1 MEDKNMLLH
10 IPKILNFPTLLTDNI
25 MNKLITLMAYL
36 NTLENWTHTK
46 TKSSTQEGIIKFKK

>member
-1 MEDKNMLLH
+1 MLLH

-36 NTLENWTHTK
+36 NTLEKWTHTK